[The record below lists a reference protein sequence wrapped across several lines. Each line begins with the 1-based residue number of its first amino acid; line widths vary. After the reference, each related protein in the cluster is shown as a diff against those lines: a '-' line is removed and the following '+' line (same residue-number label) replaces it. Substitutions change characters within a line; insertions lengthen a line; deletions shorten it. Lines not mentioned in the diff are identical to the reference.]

1 MGVSLSTVIA
11 LRGVQVVDDLAALQ
25 AIQGQDFRLY
35 VTRNNGDL
43 YLWNGTTYEAIVVNN
58 MSILFQGLYDA
69 STNTPDAE
77 TTLTTNGEALIV
89 SVAGEQTIDGVAY
102 TGTDSL
108 KIGDML
114 VETTA
119 GIRRIPFQEAIA
131 QNVTSG
137 RIPRVVDGAF
147 LDSAMRETTTEI
159 ISDKTVIVPQ
169 GSIVLGDATRI
180 SEYGGIIQVTSNI
193 TDNEYLPVLYQ
204 ETAGTIDDIGSSN
217 PFYFTFDPAQDFIGD
232 IEIIGTWNADTD
244 VATVDG
250 TDTSGY
256 QNVLTEDNTAL
267 RVTTAGN
274 TVVGSITSWAVGD
287 FLVRASGAFEKRQL
301 DTNTISDVSTIDITS
316 LSFRNRLHTMTFD
329 FSVDVTNFRAR
340 VTNLDNS
347 EVVKYFPSRA
357 VYESGTG
364 GLSFSTGKQEVYP
377 AGQAQATPIILPANT
392 NFRIEIAADAQID
405 LNGDS
410 NDVPYV
416 AVNVCRANI
425 NFLTDSNDEDA
436 IHDNV
441 AGEINAIASKASPA
455 DADILLIEDSTD
467 NFNKK
472 KIRVDAVT
480 GGMNPA
486 PPVASVHEFS
496 INLPERID
504 IGATPDP
511 INGSRTVTYRTTNYS
526 RITTLALQLNGTD
539 NVTLTLPTTDGQ
551 HTEAVTLSGID
562 ISSQTNLDFRIQA
575 NGSINSNVQRVEV
588 RDLTQNETAYYGVS
602 TSDNDDTID
611 VSTLTSRMIES
622 GDVFQVTFSI
632 PTNNYAIFLIPNTL
646 AITSL
651 EEQTFNQPSLGD
663 FTRTDD
669 VRTINTVL
677 YDSYVIQNQSAVTGD
692 LVLEVTIG
700 TSP

>member
-1 MGVSLSTVIA
+1 MGVSLTNVIA
-11 LRGVQVVDDLAALQ
+11 LRGVQIVENLTTLQ
-25 AIQGQDFRLY
+25 TIQGQDFKLY

-43 YLWNGTTYEAIVVNN
+43 YLWNGTAYEAIVVNN
-58 MSILFQGLYDA
+58 MSILFQGLYNA
-69 STNTPDAE
+69 TAGTPDAE

-89 SVAGEQTIDGVAY
+89 SVAGEQTIDGIAY
-102 TGTDSL
+102 TGNDSL
-108 KIGDML
+108 NIGDIL

-137 RIPRVVDGAF
+137 RIPRIVDGA
-147 LDSAMRETTTEI
+147 LVDSAVRETTTEI
-159 ISDKTVIVPQ
+159 ISDKTIVAPQ
-169 GSIVLGDATRI
+169 GSIMLGDATRI
-180 SEYGGIIQVTSNI
+180 SEYGGIIEVVSNV

-204 ETAGTIDDIGSSN
+204 DTAGTIDDIGSSE
-217 PFYFTFDPAQDFIGD
+217 PFYFSFDPNQDFIGD
-232 IEIIGTWNADTD
+232 LEIIGTWNADTD

-267 RVTTAGN
+267 RVTTAG
-274 TVVGSITSWAVGD
+274 TTTVGSITSWDVGD

-301 DTNTISDVSTIDITS
+301 DTTTISNVTTIDITS

-329 FSVDVTNFRAR
+329 FNADVTNFRAR
-340 VTNLDNS
+340 VTNLANNK
-347 EVVKYFPSRA
+347 VIKYFPSRV

-377 AGQAQATPIILPANT
+377 AGQSEATPIILPPST

-410 NDVPYV
+410 SNNPYV
-416 AVNVCRANI
+416 AVDICRANV
-425 NFLTDSNDEDA
+425 NFLTNTTDDDA

-455 DADILLIEDSTD
+455 DADILLIEDSAD
-467 NFNKK
+467 SFSKK
-472 KIRVDAVT
+472 KIRVDAIT

-511 INGSRTVTYRTTNYS
+511 INGSRTVTYSTTNYS
-526 RITTLALQLNGTD
+526 RITSLTLQLNNAD
-539 NVTLTLPTTDGQ
+539 IVTLTLPTTDGQ
-551 HTEAVTLSGID
+551 HTETVTLSGID
-562 ISSQTNLDFRIQA
+562 ISSATNLDFRIQA
-575 NGSINSNVQRVEV
+575 NGSINSNTQRVEV

-611 VSTLTSRMIES
+611 VSTLTSRMIEA

-632 PTNNYAIFLIPNTL
+632 PANNYAIFLIPSTL
-646 AITSL
+646 AITGL

-663 FTRTDD
+663 FDRTDD
-669 VRTINTVL
+669 VRTIGTVS
-677 YDSYVIQNQSAVTGD
+677 YDSYVEQNESAVTGD

-700 TSP
+700 TST

>member
-364 GLSFSTGKQEVYP
+364 GLSFSTGKQEV
-377 AGQAQATPIILPANT
+377 
-392 NFRIEIAADAQID
+392 
-405 LNGDS
+405 
-410 NDVPYV
+410 
-416 AVNVCRANI
+416 
-425 NFLTDSNDEDA
+425 
-436 IHDNV
+436 
-441 AGEINAIASKASPA
+441 
-455 DADILLIEDSTD
+455 
-467 NFNKK
+467 
-472 KIRVDAVT
+472 
-480 GGMNPA
+480 
-486 PPVASVHEFS
+486 
-496 INLPERID
+496 
-504 IGATPDP
+504 
-511 INGSRTVTYRTTNYS
+511 
-526 RITTLALQLNGTD
+526 
-539 NVTLTLPTTDGQ
+539 
-551 HTEAVTLSGID
+551 
-562 ISSQTNLDFRIQA
+562 
-575 NGSINSNVQRVEV
+575 
-588 RDLTQNETAYYGVS
+588 
-602 TSDNDDTID
+602 
-611 VSTLTSRMIES
+611 
-622 GDVFQVTFSI
+622 
-632 PTNNYAIFLIPNTL
+632 
-646 AITSL
+646 
-651 EEQTFNQPSLGD
+651 
-663 FTRTDD
+663 
-669 VRTINTVL
+669 
-677 YDSYVIQNQSAVTGD
+677 
-692 LVLEVTIG
+692 
-700 TSP
+700 